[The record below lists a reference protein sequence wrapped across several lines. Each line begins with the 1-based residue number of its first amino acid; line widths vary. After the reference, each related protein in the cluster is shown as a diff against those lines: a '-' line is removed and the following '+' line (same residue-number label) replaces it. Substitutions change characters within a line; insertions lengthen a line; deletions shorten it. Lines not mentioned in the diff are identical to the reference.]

1 MKLKKKCTYHA
12 DAVVEGGEES
22 ADDALWHGVH
32 ELGGEL
38 EEDGA
43 GRVGQAARAYRRREQ
58 LGCNK
63 NIILIHLSITESPKL
78 DIAKIWR

>member
-43 GRVGQAARAYRRREQ
+43 GRVSQAARAYRSRE
-58 LGCNK
+58 
-63 NIILIHLSITESPKL
+63 
-78 DIAKIWR
+78 

>member
-1 MKLKKKCTYHA
+1 MEQRSVVYHA
-12 DAVVEGGEES
+12 DAVVEGGEEA
-22 ADDALWHGVH
+22 ADDPLRHGVD

-58 LGCNK
+58 LGCNGRG
-63 NIILIHLSITESPKL
+63 
-78 DIAKIWR
+78 WRG